1 MAAPAPS
8 IQHEQPTSISST
20 MTTSCTASR
29 SVFLAI
35 LVAAVELVSYR
46 TFALS
51 TGFTYN
57 VKSSTSFRKVW
68 FSSFNVRTDN
78 YPRHPIKR
86 STTLF
91 ENNSDLEPSP
101 LCDLQTFLRLCNLV
115 DSGGE
120 AKTVIQDSKC
130 LLNGVI
136 ETRRGKKLY
145 AGDKVSYLSAV
156 DLNVSAVVEEKGYV
170 YKIKVKKDKPLPK
183 VDEDGNVEFGG
194 RYRSEEWREERKV
207 KKAERKIKN
216 QKSR

>member
-1 MAAPAPS
+1 M
-8 IQHEQPTSISST
+8 
-20 MTTSCTASR
+20 
-29 SVFLAI
+29 
-35 LVAAVELVSYR
+35 
-46 TFALS
+46 
-51 TGFTYN
+51 
-57 VKSSTSFRKVW
+57 
-68 FSSFNVRTDN
+68 
-78 YPRHPIKR
+78 
-86 STTLF
+86 F

-120 AKTVIQDSKC
+120 AKTVIQNSKC

>member
-1 MAAPAPS
+1 M
-8 IQHEQPTSISST
+8 
-20 MTTSCTASR
+20 
-29 SVFLAI
+29 
-35 LVAAVELVSYR
+35 
-46 TFALS
+46 
-51 TGFTYN
+51 
-57 VKSSTSFRKVW
+57 
-68 FSSFNVRTDN
+68 
-78 YPRHPIKR
+78 
-86 STTLF
+86 
-91 ENNSDLEPSP
+91 
-101 LCDLQTFLRLCNLV
+101 CNLV

-120 AKTVIQDSKC
+120 AKTVIQNSKC